1 MNQKLRIVV
10 VGGSACSSAGLDS
23 NSKSWPHLLEQTYQS
38 ELQYISLG
46 GLTIVRTI
54 DLINEIKP
62 CDLLILNLGTSTGW
76 PIPITKLQDK
86 FGIKFSSEF
95 GFHQPI
101 KRDTKTFLF
110 KLRKL
115 LKLRLKNFIKYIL
128 FCFGL
133 YRPKAGIH
141 EINDQVEVL
150 SKVLKTKTKRTIWLQ
165 HRVFQKSST
174 FVERYFYKR
183 YYNKILNKVESLADN
198 SIAILRIPDS
208 FLVQENYLSDS
219 VHLSKK
225 GHETLMRLISDAIEL
240 ELNINSENK
249 RG

>member
-1 MNQKLRIVV
+1 MAASIGAGISRRI
-10 VGGSACSSAGLDS
+10 AI
-23 NSKSWPHLLEQTYQS
+23 
-38 ELQYISLG
+38 YIPRR
-46 GLTIVRTI
+46 LTIVRTI
-54 DLINEIKP
+54 DLINEIKQ

-101 KRDTKTFLF
+101 KRDKKPFLF

-128 FCFGL
+128 FAFGL
-133 YRPKAGIH
+133 YRPKASFH
-141 EINDQVEVL
+141 EINDQLDVL
-150 SKVLKTKTKRTIWLQ
+150 AKALKSKTKNTIWLQ
-165 HRVFQKSST
+165 HRVFQKSNT
-174 FVERYFYKR
+174 FLERYFYKR

-208 FLVQENYLSDS
+208 FLIKENYLSDS

>member
-1 MNQKLRIVV
+1 MNRKLRIAV

-23 NSKSWPHLLEQTYQS
+23 NSKSWPLLLEQAYQG

-101 KRDTKTFLF
+101 KRDKKPFLF

-115 LKLRLKNFIKYIL
+115 LKLRLKNFIKYVL

-133 YRPKAGIH
+133 QYFRKNINLVIYFIDTSFWPIKSKAK
-141 EINDQVEVL
+141 E
-150 SKVLKTKTKRTIWLQ
+150 KV
-165 HRVFQKSST
+165 
-174 FVERYFYKR
+174 FYK
-183 YYNKILNKVESLADN
+183 IFQSQ
-198 SIAILRIPDS
+198 
-208 FLVQENYLSDS
+208 F
-219 VHLSKK
+219 
-225 GHETLMRLISDAIEL
+225 
-240 ELNINSENK
+240 
-249 RG
+249 